1 MIAQLCDAFIRIDV
15 PPRLLPYLLVNSW
28 AIFFSFNVMAILYP
42 SHYRELATR
51 IDASMPKFHFLNTLG
66 HFVPGLLCWGG
77 FDSLAS
83 SERSEACAWTH
94 AVPVA
99 YASCLFHIAWAFRV
113 AGGLLLDH
121 VYLKRP
127 RFQWYV
133 AWATGTAIHLYLG
146 RVVAAACASGN
157 ALSNSL

>member
-1 MIAQLCDAFIRIDV
+1 
-15 PPRLLPYLLVNSW
+15 
-28 AIFFSFNVMAILYP
+28 MAILYP

-51 IDASMPKFHFLNTLG
+51 IGCVDAKIPLSQYIS
-66 HFVPGLLCWGG
+66 HFVPGCYAGG
-77 FDSLAS
+77 GSTPWHQVKV
-83 SERSEACAWTH
+83 EACAWTRCSGR
-94 AVPVA
+94 VRVV
-99 YASCLFHIAWAFRV
+99 SISRVAFRV

-146 RVVAAACASGN
+146 RVVADACASGN
-157 ALSNSL
+157 PLSNSL